1 MTATV
6 ISVIIAGILTENM
19 VLSKFLGICPF
30 LGTSKKL
37 GTAFSMSVAVTLV
50 MVLASAVT
58 YPLYAYV
65 LVPLGLSYLQ
75 TIAFILVIAGL
86 VQLLETVLKKF
97 SKPIYNALGIYL
109 PLITTNCAVLGITIL
124 NFTKNLSFGL
134 SLLNAFSA
142 GVGFMLAMIIF
153 AGVRERIEASDI
165 PEFLKGLPITLI
177 AASIVALSFL
187 GFAGM
192 GA

>member
-1 MTATV
+1 M
-6 ISVIIAGILTENM
+6 
-19 VLSKFLGICPF
+19 
-30 LGTSKKL
+30 
-37 GTAFSMSVAVTLV
+37 
-50 MVLASAVT
+50 
-58 YPLYAYV
+58 
-65 LVPLGLSYLQ
+65 
-75 TIAFILVIAGL
+75 
-86 VQLLETVLKKF
+86 QLLEIVLKKF

-124 NFTKNLSFGL
+124 NFTKNYTFGL
-134 SLLNAFSA
+134 SLLNALSA
-142 GVGFMLAMIIF
+142 GIGFMLALVIF
-153 AGVRERIEASDI
+153 AGVRTRIESSDI